1 MSPTNFT
8 MSYEALS
15 NAANALDDAAQKYQ
29 QMISQLQV
37 AADRLGLVGVAGH
50 YARLNIEKEQGNLRG
65 MINRAHALRGAL
77 QATLQDMQGDVD
89 PGMAARF
96 NE

>member
-1 MSPTNFT
+1 
-8 MSYEALS
+8 MSYEALV
-15 NAANALDDAAQKYQ
+15 NASNALDDAAQKYQ
-29 QMISQLQV
+29 QIISQLEV
-37 AADRLGLVGVAGH
+37 VHGELGLNGSAGH
-50 YARLNIEKEQGNLRG
+50 YARINIETEQGNLRG
-65 MINRAHALRGAL
+65 MINRANTLRAAL